1 LMTETQDQVSIQNT
15 TIPDLTL
22 DSLVNTRN
30 FFGSTQG
37 NYPLEYTDNMKVRLQ
52 AKINSEYKRIHNR
65 KPTQKDGVEKDAA
78 VVPDYEKDIKNITT
92 NIQSVQVAKPKQET
106 KKSAK
111 NASDVIIEEETQ
123 ITQGPKTDIERM
135 IEGLPKSKQEMLSK
149 IPSKFLIFGK
159 KEEQEPSRETAL
171 VPSEGG
177 HIIPFEAPRAGT
189 VALAKIRRTVKPTW
203 HAPWKLMRVIS
214 GHQGWVRCVA
224 IDPSNQFFVTGSND
238 RTIKFWDLA
247 SGKLKLTLTGH
258 ISAVRGLALSSK
270 HAYLYSCSEDKTVK
284 CWDLEYNKIVRN
296 YNGHLS
302 GVYSLSLHPQ
312 LDILATGG
320 RDSVVRL
327 WDCRTKSQIHVFSGH
342 TNTISSIIS
351 QEYEPQFV
359 SGSHDHMIRLW
370 DVGTGKTI
378 ETLTNHKKA
387 IRGMRFH
394 HEEYTFVSAASDNM
408 KVWKCPEGE
417 FLRNVSGHNS
427 ILNDVA
433 INQDNVLVSCADDG
447 SMNFWDWKSGY
458 NFQQIHSK
466 PQPGSISSEAGIFC
480 AEFDKSSL
488 RLITGECDKTIKIWK
503 EDEEATEET
512 HPVDPNWR
520 PSFR

>member
-1 LMTETQDQVSIQNT
+1 MTETRDEVAIQNT
-15 TIPDLTL
+15 TVSDIAL

-30 FFGSTQG
+30 FFGNLQG
-37 NYPLEYTDNMKVRLQ
+37 NYPLEYSDNLKLRLQ
-52 AKINSEYKRIHNR
+52 AKINSEYKKVHNR
-65 KPTQKDGVEKDAA
+65 KPTQKDGAEKDKD
-78 VVPDYEKDIKNITT
+78 VPDYDKDIKNITT
-92 NIQSVQVAKPKQET
+92 NLQTVQATKAKPET

-111 NASDVIIEEETQ
+111 QDVIIEEESP
-123 ITQGPKTDIERM
+123 IGQGPKTDMERM

-171 VPSEGG
+171 VPAEGG
-177 HIIPFEAPRAGT
+177 HIIPFEAPRTGT
-189 VALAKIRRTVKPTW
+189 VALAKIRRTVRPTW

-247 SGKLKLTLTGH
+247 SGKLKITLTGH

-302 GVYSLSLHPQ
+302 GVYNLSLHPT

-327 WDCRTKSQIHVFSGH
+327 
-342 TNTISSIIS
+342 
-351 QEYEPQFV
+351 
-359 SGSHDHMIRLW
+359 
-370 DVGTGKTI
+370 
-378 ETLTNHKKA
+378 
-387 IRGMRFH
+387 
-394 HEEYTFVSAASDNM
+394 
-408 KVWKCPEGE
+408 
-417 FLRNVSGHNS
+417 
-427 ILNDVA
+427 
-433 INQDNVLVSCADDG
+433 
-447 SMNFWDWKSGY
+447 
-458 NFQQIHSK
+458 
-466 PQPGSISSEAGIFC
+466 
-480 AEFDKSSL
+480 
-488 RLITGECDKTIKIWK
+488 
-503 EDEEATEET
+503 
-512 HPVDPNWR
+512 
-520 PSFR
+520 